1 MVVCVNSM
9 SMRNFL
15 KSRRGI
21 SPILATLLLIV
32 IAVSAIIVTYA
43 WVTTFI
49 GSQTAAG
56 GTLLEVE
63 NVYWNATASATV
75 FTVRN
80 VGTSDARVLRFYAGE
95 GAANLVEVTSYT
107 DLPPSGKMLPVE
119 QATTITLDWPNS
131 LAASWDNGET
141 YYFKI
146 APETGAS
153 KDFTWKTPAS

>member
-1 MVVCVNSM
+1 
-9 SMRNFL
+9 MRNFL
-15 KSRRGI
+15 KSRKGI

-63 NVYWNATASATV
+63 NVYWNATASETV

-80 VGTSDARVLRFYAGE
+80 VGTSDASIVRLYAGE
-95 GAANLVEVTSYT
+95 GAANLIEVTSYT
-107 DLPPSGKMLPVE
+107 DLSVGKLLPVE

-131 LAASWDNGET
+131 LAASWNNGET

-146 APETGAS
+146 SPEAGAS
-153 KDFTWKTPAS
+153 HEFTWKTPAS